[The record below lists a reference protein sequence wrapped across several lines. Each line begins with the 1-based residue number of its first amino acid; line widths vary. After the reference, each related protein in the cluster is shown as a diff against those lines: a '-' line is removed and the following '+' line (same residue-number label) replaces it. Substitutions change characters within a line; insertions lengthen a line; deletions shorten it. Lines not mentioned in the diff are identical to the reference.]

1 MATLGLEGPAQ
12 DVVATVAQVLVLQL
26 IGQDLLGEARLVG
39 LHRRGR
45 RRRRLL
51 RGHSAVCSHL
61 TPALVGEEEGVYR
74 LGYSV

>member
-1 MATLGLEGPAQ
+1 VATLGLEGPAQ

-45 RRRRLL
+45 RRLL
-51 RGHSAVCSHL
+51 RRGHSAVSSHL
-61 TPALVGEEEGVYR
+61 TPALVGEYR